1 METLIICPDCN
12 NLLKST
18 KCDNCSYEINN
29 EQILIDLV
37 YSEYNNALELCENKM
52 VYSAWKKMEEVIK
65 LYPFLLIPLEL
76 CFYLAIEF
84 GEYDKAIEY
93 LNQMQSLISEEQ
105 VKLLSNLL
113 STNIGVYNQ
122 ILSDKRITELS
133 LEELTFIQLYL
144 LKLKNNKKC
153 NLHQIDSYLNN
164 YSPNLIET
172 NHRSIKKYKRM
183 LFLLV
188 FLASILILLLSYF
201 TKQSSRVL
209 TDDLNIYKQNK
220 IDMLNQIEELQ
231 NESNMVNRID
241 SLFSFFSHNYYHNK
255 NIDCGNLLIQNP
267 EIIEQIKGYNLNFMI
282 ENVCDN
288 LYYDGKYE
296 LVNNID
302 YKSEKKP
309 HAFFKHIM
317 KKAKDSNDRIACIKE
332 FVEEYPLYEY
342 YTAPLLKELFDYY
355 LLNDETEARK
365 YALALQKYIENHPD
379 PMYKFWYTK
388 KVINYLEGI

>member
-231 NESNMVNRID
+231 NE
-241 SLFSFFSHNYYHNK
+241 
-255 NIDCGNLLIQNP
+255 
-267 EIIEQIKGYNLNFMI
+267 
-282 ENVCDN
+282 
-288 LYYDGKYE
+288 
-296 LVNNID
+296 
-302 YKSEKKP
+302 
-309 HAFFKHIM
+309 
-317 KKAKDSNDRIACIKE
+317 
-332 FVEEYPLYEY
+332 
-342 YTAPLLKELFDYY
+342 
-355 LLNDETEARK
+355 
-365 YALALQKYIENHPD
+365 
-379 PMYKFWYTK
+379 
-388 KVINYLEGI
+388 